1 MTIEYKDSKRIV
13 ATSKTHTVH
22 TFTSTGTLTVTGSG
36 DIEYLVVAGG
46 GGGGWNAAGGG
57 GAGGMKTDTLSSSA
71 GNKTITVGNG
81 GSAGV
86 SGSRNGGTGA
96 DSVFDSIT
104 STGGGGGRG
113 DENSTSGINGGSG
126 GGGCGLK
133 DASNGTGISG
143 QGNHG
148 AANRVNTASND
159 GGGGGG
165 GKGAVGTLSSGVTQG
180 GNGGIGLQSSI
191 NGTATYYAG
200 GGGGAT
206 GVTSSA
212 GNSGNGGTGGGG
224 KGAYWNGG
232 SSIAPVAGT
241 ANTGGGGGGGEWDSH
256 TYQNGAAGGSGIVII
271 RYAVDS
277 GITATGGTITTI
289 DTVKPTNVQDNS
301 ILVEKDTAK
310 RFWFAENKISTTGL
324 KAYYNFDSIG
334 GGTTLTNQST
344 TGDGLGS
351 SADGVNTSVTLD
363 TTNEK
368 LGTGCYDFNGSS
380 SKVVLG
386 SASVWSFLSSATAN
400 TWSIVW
406 WMKYDDTLTSGHT
419 IMSTTDGATQTDGMF
434 IDNSGSG
441 TIRLIQVDGNNG
453 SWSSAIPDN
462 TSWHHYAITWNA
474 GTVTLYVDNISK
486 GTQSQT
492 AGSGTP
498 QYGLNLG
505 VNNDEYYTELTLD
518 DMSIWS
524 RVLTTSEI
532 SALYNSGSGSIVS
545 EAKDA
550 TWTQFGMNLIG
561 LITGG
566 YSTVEVNTVEL
577 FDGVSFYAGGQLLE
591 ARYNHF
597 GGGDSSDALVGGG
610 STTAIYGASRTTESF
625 NGTSW
630 SSESLLN
637 TGRHTLGGD
646 GNSTD
651 GICFQGL
658 IGGSDQSITEEYN
671 GTSWSTGGS
680 ANARRSVGGGGSSTD
695 AITFGGYNG
704 GNQANTQEYNGTAWS
719 NGGSLASGTR
729 ELQGGGNSSHG
740 VSIGGTA
747 SSVVTTC
754 ATYNGSS
761 WTSTGSLNT
770 AQADQAGDGDET
782 TAFSAGGSQGSK
794 NNVES
799 YNGTAWTDLTVLS
812 TGRTQL
818 KGGLKV
824 S

>member
-1 MTIEYKDSKRIV
+1 MAWMKVGTTTLSAPTPTYTGDMDSSGWNDSNKGSTLNLDTINNEVDFLNTTGNDSV
-13 ATSKTHTVH
+13 AFDTSSIETLSASAWVVRFKLRLSGTQSGDWGV
-22 TFTSTGTLTVTGSG
+22 FWYVMSSVRDLTSNSTLTDCAGFSTQRDPSSTNINPNLSMGNDDALSSTDVQTRLQLSGSNIQITKDTDYYVEIKRDGSNFTDTVYSDSTFSTILGTKTNAITGSG
-36 DIEYLVVAGG
+36 LRYLVFANYNQG
-46 GGGGWNAAGGG
+46 
-57 GAGGMKTDTLSSSA
+57 
-71 GNKTITVGNG
+71 
-81 GSAGV
+81 
-86 SGSRNGGTGA
+86 SGS
-96 DSVFDSIT
+96 
-104 STGGGGGRG
+104 
-113 DENSTSGINGGSG
+113 
-126 GGGCGLK
+126 
-133 DASNGTGISG
+133 
-143 QGNHG
+143 
-148 AANRVNTASND
+148 
-159 GGGGGG
+159 
-165 GKGAVGTLSSGVTQG
+165 
-180 GNGGIGLQSSI
+180 
-191 NGTATYYAG
+191 TATVSDFKWYN
-200 GGGGAT
+200 
-206 GVTSSA
+206 GVTSLTS
-212 GNSGNGGTGGGG
+212 
-224 KGAYWNGG
+224 
-232 SSIAPVAGT
+232 
-241 ANTGGGGGGGEWDSH
+241 
-256 TYQNGAAGGSGIVII
+256 
-271 RYAVDS
+271 
-277 GITATGGTITTI
+277 
-289 DTVKPTNVQDNS
+289 KPTNVQDNS
-301 ILVEKDTAK
+301 ILVEKDTAN
-310 RFWFAENKISTTGL
+310 RYWFDEATPITFEDDFDYATQVLADAAWVPANTTYGRVNITTDKL
-324 KAYYNFDSIG
+324 DFDFD
-334 GGTTLTNQST
+334 
-344 TGDGLGS
+344 TGDGNTDKQVYHDLTS
-351 SADGVNTSVTLD
+351 VDTDWIIRFKLNWSAVTSQSNAYMYVGLTDNVGGAGTSQNGFMMRFINAPTSGAVYVNFGVNQLSSVSPSSQGGSGANMVYTTSKDYYVEMKKDGTSLTATVFENSDFTGTWQTATQTITTTITPSLRYLHFWNSMSASTGAWTGTIDDVEFYNGVTSVT
-363 TTNEK
+363 
-368 LGTGCYDFNGSS
+368 
-380 SKVVLG
+380 
-386 SASVWSFLSSATAN
+386 
-400 TWSIVW
+400 
-406 WMKYDDTLTSGHT
+406 
-419 IMSTTDGATQTDGMF
+419 
-434 IDNSGSG
+434 
-441 TIRLIQVDGNNG
+441 
-453 SWSSAIPDN
+453 P
-462 TSWHHYAITWNA
+462 
-474 GTVTLYVDNISK
+474 
-486 GTQSQT
+486 
-492 AGSGTP
+492 
-498 QYGLNLG
+498 
-505 VNNDEYYTELTLD
+505 
-518 DMSIWS
+518 
-524 RVLTTSEI
+524 
-532 SALYNSGSGSIVS
+532 
-545 EAKDA
+545 A

-740 VSIGGTA
+740 VSIGGTT